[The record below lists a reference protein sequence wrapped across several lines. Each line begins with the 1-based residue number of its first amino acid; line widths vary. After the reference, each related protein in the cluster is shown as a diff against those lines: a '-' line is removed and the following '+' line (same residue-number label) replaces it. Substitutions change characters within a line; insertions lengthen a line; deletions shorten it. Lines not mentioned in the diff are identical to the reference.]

1 MNKFA
6 FFNLILLQCT
16 MKWDFLIFFL
26 NNKNSKISA
35 TLEFFKIWF
44 SILIFGITLKVNISE
59 LIGDVWVIYIFSVL
73 HVLDICDGPQC

>member
-1 MNKFA
+1 
-6 FFNLILLQCT
+6 

-35 TLEFFKIWF
+35 TLEFSKI
-44 SILIFGITLKVNISE
+44 KVNISE
-59 LIGDVWVIYIFSVL
+59 LIGDVWVIYICNVL